1 MCGIAGI
8 LSTKKR
14 GVIPDV
20 IASLS
25 DLEYRGYDSAG
36 IATISEWGIKT
47 YKCLGAPSQNLNARE
62 VYKSIGGATR
72 KTKVA
77 IGHNRWATHGV
88 PTLSNAHPHTDCHGE
103 MALVHNGTIINYE
116 TLRDKLKK
124 AGHIFKSDTDTEVIA
139 HQIEEAR
146 KHSCST
152 EKAILQ
158 SIALL
163 EGSFGLVILLK
174 DDPNKLYLAKNGSPI
189 NIGLTKDSFIVA
201 SSVNAILRHTDK
213 FISLKDGE
221 FAVLDVEKKIPK
233 YKIFNFTDKTKGKIK
248 KEINTIKDTKLQDL
262 SKGEHPSFM
271 LKEIFE
277 QPSVTK
283 TTILGRYDKK
293 AGNAILG
300 GLIDYEEKLGGIKN
314 IYTIACGTAHNAG
327 VLGKEIIELITEIN
341 VRNEIASEFRYKKN
355 NLNPQNTAL
364 FAISQSGE
372 TADTL
377 KSVKKAKHDS
387 YDVFGIVN
395 VVGSAIAQEVDA
407 GMYTRAGAEVGVAS
421 TKAFTSQAAIFYLLA
436 LKLARGRSMQI
447 EEGRGFIK
455 NFEEIPGKQKETL
468 KTEQKIKKLVN
479 KYAYIKN
486 INFLGRGIHLPIA
499 NEAALKFKE
508 LTYMEAGSYPLGELK
523 HGPMAVIDE
532 ECLSVVI
539 IPKDNLFEISKNSIE
554 QIKSKGGK
562 VLVITDESAKN
573 DPILKKVDDVIF
585 IPTLKDP
592 LFYPLVEIIPLQLF
606 AAHFAVA
613 LGKDVDKP
621 RNLAKSVT
629 VE

>member
-1 MCGIAGI
+1 MCGITGI

-14 GVIPDV
+14 EVIPDV
-20 IASLS
+20 IASLG

-47 YKCLGAPSQNLNARE
+47 YKCLGAPSRNLNTRE
-62 VYKSIGGATR
+62 IYKSIGGGVR

-77 IGHNRWATHGV
+77 IGHNRWATHGA
-88 PTLSNAHPHTDCHGE
+88 PTLSNAHPHIDCRGE
-103 MALVHNGTIINYE
+103 LALVHNGTIINYE
-116 TLRDKLKK
+116 ALREKLEK
-124 AGHIFKSDTDTEVIA
+124 AGHVFKSDTDTEVIA
-139 HQIEEAR
+139 HQIEEER
-146 KHSCST
+146 KNSVSP
-152 EKAILQ
+152 EEAILH

-163 EGSFGLVILLK
+163 EGSFGLAILLK
-174 DDPNKLYLAKNGSPI
+174 DAPNKLYLAKNGSPI
-189 NIGLTKDSFIVA
+189 NIGLAQDFFIVA

-221 FAVLDVEKKIPK
+221 FAVLDVEGKIPR
-233 YKIFNFTDKTKGKIK
+233 YKIFNFNDKTGGKIK
-248 KEINTIKDTKLQDL
+248 KEINTIKDTKLEDL
-262 SKGEHPSFM
+262 SKGGYPSFM

-283 TTILGRYDKK
+283 TTMLGRYDKEM
-293 AGNAILG
+293 GNAILG
-300 GLIDYEEKLGGIKN
+300 GLIDHEEELRKINN

-327 VLGKEIIELITEIN
+327 TLGKEIIESLTDIN
-341 VRNEIASEFRYKKN
+341 VRNEIASEFRYKKH
-355 NLNPQNTAL
+355 NLDPRNITL

-377 KSVKKAKHDS
+377 ESVKEAK
-387 YDVFGIVN
+387 YKGYTVFGIIN
-395 VVGSAIAQEVDA
+395 VVGSAIAEEADA
-407 GMYTRAGAEVGVAS
+407 GVYTRAGAEIGVAS
-421 TKAFTSQAAIFYLLA
+421 TKAFTSQATVFYLLA

-447 EEGRGFIK
+447 QEGREFIK
-455 NFEEIPGKQKETL
+455 NLEEIPDKQKEML
-468 KTEQKIKKLVN
+468 NVEQKIKKLVT
-479 KYAYIKN
+479 KYTRIKN

-508 LTYMEAGSYPLGELK
+508 LTYIEAGSYPLGELK

-532 ECLSVVI
+532 DCLSVVI
-539 IPKDNLFEISKNSIE
+539 IPKDGLFEISKNSIE

-562 VLVITDESAKN
+562 VLIITDERAKG

-585 IPTLKDP
+585 VPTLNNP

-606 AAHFAVA
+606 AAHFATA

>member
-14 GVIPDV
+14 EVIPDV

-25 DLEYRGYDSAG
+25 DLEYRGYDSSG

-47 YKCLGAPSQNLNARE
+47 YKCLGAPSRNLNNRE
-62 VYKSIGGATR
+62 IYKSIGGGVR

-77 IGHNRWATHGV
+77 IGHNRWATHGA
-88 PTLSNAHPHTDCHGE
+88 PALSNAHPHIDCHGE
-103 MALVHNGTIINYE
+103 LALVHNGTIINYE
-116 TLRDKLKK
+116 ALREKLEK

-146 KHSCST
+146 KNSASP
-152 EKAILQ
+152 EEAILH
-158 SIALL
+158 SITLL

-174 DDPNKLYLAKNGSPI
+174 DEPNKLYLAKNGSPI
-189 NIGLTKDSFIVA
+189 NIGLAQDSFIVA

-221 FAVLDVEKKIPK
+221 FAVLDVEERITK
-233 YKIFNFTDKTKGKIK
+233 YKIFNFNDKKGGKIK
-248 KEINTIKDTKLQDL
+248 KKINTIKDTKLEDL
-262 SKGEHPSFM
+262 SKGEYSSFM

-283 TTILGRYDKK
+283 TTMLGRCDKE
-293 AGNAILG
+293 AGDAVLG
-300 GLIDYEEKLGGIKN
+300 GLIDYEEKLKEIKN

-327 VLGKEIIELITEIN
+327 TLGKEIIESLTDIN

-355 NLNPQNTAL
+355 NLDPQNTAL
-364 FAISQSGE
+364 LAISQSGE

-377 KSVKKAKHDS
+377 ESIKEAKHKG
-387 YDVFGIVN
+387 YNVFGIIN
-395 VVGSAIAQEVDA
+395 VVGSAIAEEADA
-407 GMYTRAGAEVGVAS
+407 GVYTRAGVEIGVAS
-421 TKAFTSQAAIFYLLA
+421 TKAFTSQAIVFYLLA
-436 LKLARGRSMQI
+436 LKLARERSMQI
-447 EEGRGFIK
+447 QEGREFIE
-455 NFEEIPGKQKETL
+455 NLDEIPGKQKTVLGVEQQIKNLAL
-468 KTEQKIKKLVN
+468 KYTN
-479 KYAYIKN
+479 IKN

-508 LTYMEAGSYPLGELK
+508 LTYIEAGSYPLGELK

-539 IPKDNLFEISKNSIE
+539 MPKDNLFEISKNSIE
-554 QIKSKGGK
+554 QIKSKRGK
-562 VLVITDESAKN
+562 VLIITDESAKS

-585 IPTLKDP
+585 IPTLSDS
-592 LFYPLVEIIPLQLF
+592 LFYPLVENIPLQLF
-606 AAHFAVA
+606 AAHFASA